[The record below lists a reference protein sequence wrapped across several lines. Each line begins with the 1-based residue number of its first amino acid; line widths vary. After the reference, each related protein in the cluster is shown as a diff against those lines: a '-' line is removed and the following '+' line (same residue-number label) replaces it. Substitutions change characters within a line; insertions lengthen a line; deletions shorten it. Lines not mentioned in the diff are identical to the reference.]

1 MKIKKGMYF
10 LISKLVEPLRWRFEL
25 YFAEK
30 FDLYGSLSFYLKQKF
45 TRKKYLKTAPVVYIY
60 ANKRNVGDY
69 ISHLGLKEIVGKD
82 GPDLFCSP
90 VWLKEFKAHI
100 DYLKQYNPNVLLV
113 IGGGGLLQPVFE
125 PFWHVVL
132 QSGLRFTAHG
142 IGINKMS
149 GRGEMKG
156 DLFPKIAKGADHL
169 GVRDEYTFNFLEQ
182 FAPNKLVLTACPSI
196 NYLVPRYWQ
205 SQARSSNV
213 LLHLIHPSDVRLA
226 GADLDTISKNL
237 MAVAEALGLEY
248 QEHTN
253 MDSSHV
259 RMLKKVSNARVIVSS
274 RLHGCIMGFGMG
286 IPFLP
291 LLCDDKMKAFLT
303 SHTEVDG
310 VDVKQAED
318 ASVLKH
324 RVESLLAECSSNR
337 SKLDVKLA
345 ENAEAGSYINSLASK
360 IAKD

>member
-1 MKIKKGMYF
+1 MKITKGMYF

-132 QSGLRFTAHG
+132 QSGLRFTAH
-142 IGINKMS
+142 
-149 GRGEMKG
+149 
-156 DLFPKIAKGADHL
+156 
-169 GVRDEYTFNFLEQ
+169 
-182 FAPNKLVLTACPSI
+182 
-196 NYLVPRYWQ
+196 PRE
-205 SQARSSNV
+205 
-213 LLHLIHPSDVRLA
+213 I
-226 GADLDTISKNL
+226 
-237 MAVAEALGLEY
+237 
-248 QEHTN
+248 
-253 MDSSHV
+253 
-259 RMLKKVSNARVIVSS
+259 
-274 RLHGCIMGFGMG
+274 
-286 IPFLP
+286 
-291 LLCDDKMKAFLT
+291 
-303 SHTEVDG
+303 
-310 VDVKQAED
+310 
-318 ASVLKH
+318 
-324 RVESLLAECSSNR
+324 
-337 SKLDVKLA
+337 
-345 ENAEAGSYINSLASK
+345 
-360 IAKD
+360 

>member
-1 MKIKKGMYF
+1 MISF
-10 LISKLVEPLRWRFEL
+10 LWEPIRWRYNL

-30 FDLYGSLSFYLKQKF
+30 FDLYGSLSFYLKQKY

-100 DYLKQYNPNVLLV
+100 ALLKTHNPNVLLV

-125 PFWHVVL
+125 PFWHLVL
-132 QSGLRFTAHG
+132 QSGLRFAVHG
-142 IGINKMS
+142 IGINKMT
-149 GRGEMKG
+149 GRGEMNS
-156 DLFPKIAKGADHL
+156 DLFSKIAKGANHL
-169 GVRDEYTFNFLEQ
+169 GVRDTYTFNFLKQYE
-182 FAPNKLVLTACPSI
+182 PHNLILTACPSI

-205 SQARSSNV
+205 PRVRKSNI
-213 LLHLIHPSDVRLA
+213 LLHLVHPSDVRLA

-237 MAVAEALGLEY
+237 KTVAQKLGMEY

-253 MDSSHV
+253 MDSSHA
-259 RMLKKVSNARVIVSS
+259 RMLKRVSNARLIVSS

-303 SHTEVDG
+303 SHTQVDG
-310 VDVKQAED
+310 PDVKKAED
-318 ASVLKH
+318 VDSL
-324 RVESLLAECSSNR
+324 RNNVEQLLAKTSSNR
-337 SKLDVKLA
+337 DAIDIKVA
-345 ENAEAGSYINSLASK
+345 ENIQAGRHIMRLVKESSSAQ
-360 IAKD
+360 